1 VLKWVANVFSVL
13 EGILKASNVF
23 VIDANQCSTI
33 VAEDATG
40 KFEVKAFAL
49 K

>member
-13 EGILKASNVF
+13 ESILKTSNVF
-23 VIDANQCSTI
+23 FIDANQCSTI
-33 VAEDATG
+33 VAEDATA
-40 KFEVKAFAL
+40 KFEVEAFAL